1 MIPVIVFRE
10 NIIKTKVYITFLTN
24 IMPVPTKPN
33 EQHIRHENDF
43 TWEQFAKD
51 CVLNKYALVIGPE
64 AILNR
69 DVNPEAKGN
78 SKNLLFD
85 LTLRHK
91 AAMDA
96 REGNEDKEYQ
106 YLKNRVK
113 DFTELV
119 REYNYHNVREWVLET
134 IRSNDFWPQFDKEIE
149 PSLMQLLLTRCFRI
163 VLSTAIDPYM
173 EIAMEK
179 VWGKGGFDVIQI
191 ENAQQ
196 SFKQVS
202 FDEFGVTR
210 PTLCYVFGKVNTK
223 RSLSEN
229 KFVLSENDAM
239 EKISS
244 WFENQKNN
252 SFLKYVRNYRL
263 FSVGCQFDDWM
274 FRFFW
279 FLLRGRV
286 STESDGQVAV
296 EIKNDN
302 SLKQYLELEKVRVFP
317 DARVFMEEAIGH
329 IKDATDISSLP
340 RHENGVF
347 ISYAHED
354 RYIALPLF
362 ERLRAA
368 SINVWIDEEKLNGG
382 AEYEQ
387 RIQRAINNCKV
398 FIPLL
403 SSQVRSNLLLQGIGC
418 RWYQQEWEWAQQ
430 RYTNEKNIYNDNQP
444 RFKTIPVVI
453 GDYRFTEAYHQ
464 QLPSCITA
472 ATAFETAKDNIEHL
486 IRLINA

>member
-1 MIPVIVFRE
+1 
-10 NIIKTKVYITFLTN
+10 
-24 IMPVPTKPN
+24 MPVPTKPN
-33 EQHIRHENDF
+33 EQRIRLDRDF

-51 CVLNKYALVIGPE
+51 CVLNKYALVVGPE

-69 DVNPEAKGN
+69 NVNPEAGGN
-78 SKNLLFD
+78 SKELLFD

-96 REGNEDKEYQ
+96 REGYEEDEYQ
-106 YLKNRVK
+106 HLRSRVK
-113 DFTELV
+113 NYTELV
-119 REYNYHNVREWVLET
+119 REYNYHSVREWVLDT
-134 IRSNDFWPQFDKEIE
+134 VKSNDFWPQFDEEIE
-149 PSLMQLLLTRCFRI
+149 PSLMQLLQTRCFRI
-163 VLSTAIDPYM
+163 VLSTAIDPYL

-196 SFKQVS
+196 TFKQVT

-210 PTLCYVFGKVNTK
+210 PTLCYVFGKVNTEK
-223 RSLSEN
+223 SLSEN

-263 FSVGCQFDDWM
+263 LSVGCQFDDWM

-286 STESDGQVAV
+286 STEADGQVAV

-302 SLKQYLELEKVRVFP
+302 NLKQYLEHEKVKVFANARLFMQ
-317 DARVFMEEAIGH
+317 DAVNH
-329 IKDATDISSLP
+329 IKDATDISLLP
-340 RHENGVF
+340 RQENGVF

-354 RYIALPLF
+354 KYLALPLF
-362 ERLRAA
+362 ERLHAA
-368 SINVWIDEEKLNGG
+368 GINVWLDEEKLEGG
-382 AEYEQ
+382 AEYEC
-387 RIQRAINNCKV
+387 RIQNAVNNCNV
-398 FIPLL
+398 FMPIL
-403 SSQVRSNLLLQGIGC
+403 SSQVRNDLVSQDMC
-418 RWYQQEWEWAQQ
+418 ARWYMKEWGWAQQ
-430 RYTNEKNIYNDNQP
+430 RYDEEASINGQP
-444 RFKTIPVVI
+444 HIKTIPVVI
-453 GDYRFTEAYHQ
+453 GDYRFSEAYHQ

>member
-1 MIPVIVFRE
+1 MLV
-10 NIIKTKVYITFLTN
+10 T
-24 IMPVPTKPN
+24 TKPN
-33 EQHIRHENDF
+33 EQQIRFDNDF

-51 CVLNKYALVIGPE
+51 CILNKYALVVGPE

-69 DVNPEAKGN
+69 EVNPEVEGN
-78 SKNLLFD
+78 SEKRLFE

-91 AAMDA
+91 AAMDDP
-96 REGNEDKEYQ
+96 EYEDEEYRH
-106 YLKNRVK
+106 LKRHHKN
-113 DFTELV
+113 FTDMT
-119 REYNYHNVREWVLET
+119 REYKKVREWVWET
-134 IRSNDFWPQFDKEIE
+134 VKKKSEDFRSKFDEEIE
-149 PSLMQLLLTRCFRI
+149 PSLMQLLQTRCFRI

-179 VWGKGGFDVIQI
+179 VWGKGGFDVVQI

-196 SFKQVS
+196 TFKQVT

-210 PTLCYVFGKVNTK
+210 PTLCYVFGKVNTEK
-223 RSLSEN
+223 SLSEN

-252 SFLKYVRNYRL
+252 SFLEFVRNYTL
-263 FSVGCQFDDWM
+263 LSVGCQFDDWM

-286 STESDGQVAV
+286 STEADGQVAV
-296 EIKNDN
+296 EIKNDDN
-302 SLKQYLELEKVRVFP
+302 LKQYLEQEKVKVFAN
-317 DARVFMEEAIGH
+317 ARLFMQDSVGY
-329 IKDATDISSLP
+329 IKNATDISMLP
-340 RHENGVF
+340 RQENGVF

-354 RYIALPLF
+354 KYLAMPLF
-362 ERLRAA
+362 ERLHDAG
-368 SINVWIDEEKLNGG
+368 INVWIDEEKLEGG

-387 RIQRAINNCKV
+387 RIQNAINNCKV
-398 FIPLL
+398 FMPIL
-403 SSQVRSNLLLQGIGC
+403 SSQVRSDLVSQDMSS
-418 RWYQQEWEWAQQ
+418 RWYMKEWGWAQQ
-430 RYTNEKNIYNDNQP
+430 RYDEETSINGQP
-444 RFKTIPVVI
+444 HIKTIPVVI
-453 GDYRFTEAYHQ
+453 GDYRFSEAYHQ

-472 ATAFETAKDNIEHL
+472 VTAFETAKDKIEHL

>member
-1 MIPVIVFRE
+1 
-10 NIIKTKVYITFLTN
+10 
-24 IMPVPTKPN
+24 MPVPTKPN
-33 EQHIRHENDF
+33 EQRIRLDRDF

-51 CVLNKYALVIGPE
+51 CVLNKYALVVGPE

-69 DVNPEAKGN
+69 NVNPEAGGN
-78 SKNLLFD
+78 SKELLFD

-96 REGNEDKEYQ
+96 REGYEEDEYQ
-106 YLKNRVK
+106 HLRNRVK
-113 DFTELV
+113 SYTELM
-119 REYNYHNVREWVLET
+119 REYNYHSVREWVLDT
-134 IRSNDFWPQFDKEIE
+134 VRSNDFWPRFDEEIE
-149 PSLMQLLLTRCFRI
+149 PSLMQLLQTRCFRI

-196 SFKQVS
+196 TFKQMA

-210 PTLCYVFGKVNTK
+210 PTLCYVFGKVNTEK
-223 RSLSEN
+223 SLSEN

-263 FSVGCQFDDWM
+263 LSVGCQFDDWM

-286 STESDGQVAV
+286 STEADGQVAV
-296 EIKNDN
+296 EIKNDDN
-302 SLKQYLELEKVRVFP
+302 LRQYLEHEKVKVFANARLFMQ
-317 DARVFMEEAIGH
+317 DAVNH
-329 IKDATDISSLP
+329 IKDATDISLLP
-340 RHENGVF
+340 RQENGVF

-354 RYIALPLF
+354 KYIALPLF
-362 ERLRAA
+362 ERLHAA
-368 SINVWIDEEKLNGG
+368 GINVWLDEEKLKGG
-382 AEYEQ
+382 AEYDR
-387 RIQRAINNCKV
+387 RIQSAINNCKV
-398 FIPLL
+398 FMPVL
-403 SSQVRSNLLLQGIGC
+403 SSQVRSDLVSQNISD
-418 RWYQQEWEWAQQ
+418 RWYLKEWDWAQR
-430 RYTNEKNIYNDNQP
+430 RYNEESNINSKP
-444 RFKTIPVVI
+444 LIKTIPVVI
-453 GDYRFTEAYHQ
+453 GDYRFSETYHQ